1 MKRSRLALALT
12 VALDG
17 CGAGRSA
24 QQIRITPGAGGQV
37 GSVLVRDAKIVFA
50 GPVAAGAVYQPGD
63 DAPLQLTVV
72 NEGTAADKLVAARS
86 PIAAA

>member
-1 MKRSRLALALT
+1 M
-12 VALDG
+12 
-17 CGAGRSA
+17 
-24 QQIRITPGAGGQV
+24 